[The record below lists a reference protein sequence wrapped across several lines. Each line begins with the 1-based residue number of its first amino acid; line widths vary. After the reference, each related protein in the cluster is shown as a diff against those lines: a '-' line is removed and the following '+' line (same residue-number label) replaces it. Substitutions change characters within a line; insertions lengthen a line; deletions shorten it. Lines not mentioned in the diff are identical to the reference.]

1 MKIFPGKHIIF
12 GVLLLI
18 VDVTIFAQPVALN
31 KEFHQ
36 KRREQLR
43 AKMPDNSVAIF
54 VSNPK
59 QTRSADTEHR
69 YKQNTDLY
77 YFSGILDA
85 NVILF
90 VFKNEVTIEG
100 QKTNDMILIS
110 PKNAEEE
117 LWHGIMLGE
126 QGAKEKSGV
135 NLVIPIEKY
144 AKTNSVLTQ
153 MSRIFAS
160 LPQFEQNE
168 SNELLIQFTTELSAR
183 YKVET
188 ESIEDWLHALRE
200 IKTPEEVA
208 ILKHAVIIS
217 GQGHIE
223 AMKSIQ
229 PGISERQIQGVH
241 EFVHRTMG
249 AEDAGYLPI
258 VGAGNNG
265 CILHYSTN
273 DKQQIKDRLIL
284 MDVGAEYMSYTGDIT
299 RTVPTKG
306 FFNQEEKLVYNL
318 VLKALEE
325 GIKAAKKGSTFKDID
340 QACRTTINDGLVQLG
355 ITKAGENHHY
365 FPHGVSHHMGLD
377 VHDRGTYK
385 TLKPG
390 MVITVEPGIYIPEN
404 SNADKKWWNI
414 AVRIEDNILITEDGI
429 ENLSAF
435 VPKTTEAV
443 ETLMK
448 ERGILQKYQE

>member
-1 MKIFPGKHIIF
+1 MKVFSFPYILF
-12 GVLLLI
+12 GLLFLMI
-18 VDVTIFAQPVALN
+18 DSTIYAQPVALN

-77 YFSGILDA
+77 YFSGIQDA
-85 NVILF
+85 NAILL
-90 VFKNEVTIEG
+90 VFKNEVNIEG
-100 QKTNDMILIS
+100 QKTNDLIFIS
-110 PKNAEEE
+110 PKNADEE

-135 NLVIPIEKY
+135 NLVIPIENYK
-144 AKTNSVLTQ
+144 KTNPILAK
-153 MSRIFAS
+153 MGRIYAS
-160 LPQFEQNE
+160 LPQYEQNE
-168 SNELLIQFTTELSAR
+168 SNEVIIQFLTELFEN
-183 YKVET
+183 YKIENDN
-188 ESIEDWLHALRE
+188 IEDWLHELRE
-200 IKTPEEVA
+200 IKTPEEIA

-229 PGISERQIQGVH
+229 PGISERQIPGVH
-241 EFVHRTMG
+241 EFVHRAMG

-258 VGAGNNG
+258 IGAGNNG

-273 DKQQIKDRLIL
+273 DKEQIKDRLVL

-299 RTVPTKG
+299 RTVPVKG
-306 FFNQEEKLVYNL
+306 FFNQEEKLVYDL
-318 VLKALEE
+318 VLNALEE
-325 GIKAAKKGSTFKDID
+325 GIQAAKKGSTFRDID
-340 QACRTTINDGLVQLG
+340 QACRKTINDGLVQLG
-355 ITKAGENHHY
+355 IIKAGENHNY

-377 VHDRGTYK
+377 VHDRGNYK

-404 SNADKKWWNI
+404 SNTDKKWWNI
-414 AVRIEDNILITEDGI
+414 AVRIEDNFLITEDRT

-435 VPKTTEAV
+435 VPKTTKDIESI
-443 ETLMK
+443 MK
-448 ERGILQKYQE
+448 EKGILQKYQE